1 MLEIWEGRYVCN
13 ALFANNE
20 AGCLITLD
28 VESREMR
35 MKLIVGISGATGAIY
50 GIRMLQTLKAFQIES
65 HLVLTDS
72 AKRTIEMETIFS
84 VKEVERLADYVHDNR
99 DIGASV
105 SSGSFKTDGMIIA
118 PCAIK
123 SLSALANSYNDSLL
137 VRAADVVLKERR
149 KLVVIPRETPLH
161 LGHLKLLTAVA
172 EMGAVILPPMPA
184 YYHMPKTIDDIINQ
198 TVGKALD
205 QFNVDHHL
213 FKRWEGGEAL
223 QKIHSV

>member
-1 MLEIWEGRYVCN
+1 MCHVGHTDAEGRE
-13 ALFANNE
+13 NE
-20 AGCLITLD
+20 
-28 VESREMR
+28 

-50 GIRMLQTLKAFQIES
+50 GIRTLQTLKACQIES

-72 AKRTIEMETIFS
+72 AKKTIEMETTFS
-84 VKEVERLADYVHDNR
+84 VKEVENLADYVHDNK
-99 DIGASV
+99 DIGASI
-105 SSGSFKTDGMIIA
+105 SSGSFKTDGMLIA

-137 VRAADVVLKERR
+137 VRAADVILKERR

-161 LGHLKLLTAVA
+161 IGHLKLLITVA

-184 YYHMPKTIDDIINQ
+184 YYHMPKTIEDIVNQ

-205 QFNVDHHL
+205 QFDVDHQL
-213 FKRWEGGEAL
+213 FKRWQGGEAHKKL
-223 QKIHSV
+223 RTV

>member
-1 MLEIWEGRYVCN
+1 
-13 ALFANNE
+13 
-20 AGCLITLD
+20 
-28 VESREMR
+28 

-50 GIRMLQTLKAFQIES
+50 GIRTLQTLRACQVES

-72 AKRTIEMETIFS
+72 AKRTIELETTFS
-84 VKEVERLADYVHDNR
+84 VKEVENLADYVYDNR
-99 DIGASV
+99 DIGASI
-105 SSGSFKTDGMIIA
+105 SSGSFKTDGMLIE

-161 LGHLKLLTAVA
+161 IGHLKLLVAVA

-205 QFNVDHHL
+205 QFGVDHQL
-213 FKRWEGGEAL
+213 FKRWEGGEARH
-223 QKIHSV
+223 KMHSVSKNNA

>member
-1 MLEIWEGRYVCN
+1 
-13 ALFANNE
+13 
-20 AGCLITLD
+20 
-28 VESREMR
+28 

-50 GIRMLQTLKAFQIES
+50 GIRTLQTLRTCQVES

-72 AKRTIEMETIFS
+72 AKRTIEMETTFS
-84 VKEVERLADYVHDNR
+84 VKEVENLADYVYDNR
-99 DIGASV
+99 DTGASI
-105 SSGSFKTDGMIIA
+105 SSGSFKTDGMLIA

-123 SLSALANSYNDSLL
+123 SLSALANSYNESLL
-137 VRAADVVLKERR
+137 VRAADVMLKERR

-161 LGHLKLLTAVA
+161 IGHLKLLMAIA

-205 QFNVDHHL
+205 QFDVDHQL
-213 FKRWEGGEAL
+213 FKPWEGGEAR
-223 QKIHSV
+223 QKLRSLTKNNP